1 MNFQHR
7 IQSAFLLILI
17 ASSSVLSQVN
27 NPYSRYGI
35 GMLLDPSPS
44 FLRGWGSLAAAY
56 ANPFSFSHANP
67 ASYAHLAVTAFHAD
81 MHAGQIFVSTS
92 ADSVNAFSDGGFSSL
107 ALAFPV
113 KPNVVGVS
121 MGILPFSRVSYR
133 LLEKNSSLPGIG
145 TSFNSFEG
153 SGGTHTFYVGTG
165 IRWRNFS
172 VGINGEYLFGKLQYN
187 TQLTL
192 DDSLN
197 AYNTLRSERIYLGD
211 FLFRGGGQLR
221 LPLDKQKTHS
231 LTLGVSGHAGTN
243 IRAQRNLLYAR
254 FVYTTFGGQLFE
266 DTIVNLTQQTGSLV
280 LPASVQAGI
289 VWTRKGKFMIGV
301 NYLYGQWSAY
311 RTFNRPDLTDNSWR
325 LSAGM
330 QLTPNVEDLRNY
342 WNWVAYRV
350 GFAFGR
356 TYLQFD
362 TYHIPEYVL
371 SLGVGLPARKIQ
383 SEVALALEWWRM
395 GSLQHT
401 NLVVTQYRFT
411 AGVALSDRW
420 FVKRRI
426 D

>member
-1 MNFQHR
+1 MNFRRR
-7 IQSAFLLILI
+7 IKSALLLILT
-17 ASSSVLSQVN
+17 ASASVTGQVN

-35 GMLLDPSPS
+35 GMLMDPSPS
-44 FLRGWGSLAAAY
+44 FLRGWGSLAVAY
-56 ANPFSFSHANP
+56 ANPFSFSYTNP
-67 ASYAHLAVTAFHAD
+67 ASYAQLAVTAFHAD
-81 MHAGQIFVSTS
+81 VHASQIYVTTS
-92 ADSVNAFSDGGFSSL
+92 ADSMNAFGDGGFSSM

-113 KPNVVGVS
+113 KPNAVGVS
-121 MGILPFSRVSYR
+121 MGILPFSKVSYR
-133 LLEKNSSLPGIG
+133 LIQKNDSLTGIG

-153 SGGTHTFYVGTG
+153 SGGTHIFYVGTG
-165 IRWRNFS
+165 MRWRNFS
-172 VGINGEYLFGKLQYN
+172 AGINGEYLFGKLQYN

-197 AYNTLRSERIYLGD
+197 AYNTLRSERMYLGD
-211 FLFRGGGQLR
+211 FLFRAGGQLH
-221 LPLDKQKTHS
+221 LPLDRQKVHS
-231 LTLGVSGHAGTN
+231 LTFGFSGHVGTN

-254 FVYTTFGGQLFE
+254 FVHTPFGGQLFE
-266 DTIVNLTQQTGSLV
+266 DTIVNITQQTGSIA

-289 VWTRKGKFMIGV
+289 LWTRKGKFMIGV
-301 NYLYGQWSAY
+301 NYAHGQWSAY
-311 RTFNRPDLTDNSWR
+311 RTFDRPDLTQNSWR

-330 QLTPNVEDLRNY
+330 QLTPNVEDFRNY

-356 TYLQFD
+356 TYLQFG
-362 TYHIPEYVL
+362 THQIPEYVL

-395 GSLQHT
+395 GSLQHSE
-401 NLVVTQYRFT
+401 LVVTQYRFT

-420 FVKRRI
+420 FIKRRI